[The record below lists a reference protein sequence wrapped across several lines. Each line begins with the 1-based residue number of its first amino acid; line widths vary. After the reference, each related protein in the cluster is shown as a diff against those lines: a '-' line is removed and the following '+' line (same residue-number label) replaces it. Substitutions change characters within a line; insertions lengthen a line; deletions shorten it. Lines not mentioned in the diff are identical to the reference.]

1 MRGRET
7 IDMLG
12 AIVLASLLP
21 QGPDSS
27 DLSTVRAMEARRV
40 EVVERCSHAVCSVM
54 DMKSPGGGSGVI
66 FDPRGFV
73 LTNYHVVGQADTKK
87 KERPANPL
95 PGIGGAAKPVLP
107 EPPEPT
113 TTTS

>member
-1 MRGRET
+1 
-7 IDMLG
+7 
-12 AIVLASLLP
+12 
-21 QGPDSS
+21 
-27 DLSTVRAMEARRV
+27 MEARRV

-107 EPPEPT
+107 EPPEPVWRLVQAGLAEVL
-113 TTTS
+113 SRIIGKAA